1 MKNFNRFASLGECM
15 VEFFDAG
22 EGNWRRGFAGD
33 TLNVAWCAK
42 ALLPTDWQVDYVTR
56 IGQESVSED
65 LLKFLESVDISTDSI
80 QRDES
85 RTLGLY
91 TIKTDAAGERTFDY
105 WRSHSAARCLAD
117 DPQQLLQSLKGSDW
131 LYLSGI
137 SAAIVEA
144 QGRSNLLD
152 VLAELR
158 QNGLK
163 VAYDPNYRPKLWES
177 SEAVMAFNR
186 AVAPLCDLVLPT
198 FDDEQSACGDQSPQM
213 TIERLLDWGA
223 ELVVVKNGAAA
234 TEVGGANV
242 RRNFALP
249 QVNSPVDTT
258 GAGDSFN
265 GAFLAHFMR
274 GASLERSIKSAQCV
288 SAGVVM
294 ERGALVPFTTLTQLD
309 SE

>member
-1 MKNFNRFASLGECM
+1 MKNINRFASLGECM

-22 EGNWRRGFAGD
+22 EGSWRRGFAGD

-42 ALLPTDWQVDYVTR
+42 ALLPSDCQVDYVTR
-56 IGQESVSED
+56 VGQESVSED
-65 LLKFLESVDISTDSI
+65 LLTFLKSAYIGTEAI
-80 QRDES
+80 QRDAN

-117 DPQQLLQSLKGSDW
+117 DPQQLLESLKGVDW

-144 QGRSNLLD
+144 KGRSNLLD

-177 SEAVMAFNR
+177 SEAVMAFSR
-186 AVAPLCDLVLPT
+186 AVAPLCDVVLPT

-242 RRNFALP
+242 RQNFALP

-265 GAFLAHFMR
+265 GAFLAHYML
-274 GASLERSIKSAQCV
+274 GASLERSIKSAQRV

-294 ERGALVPFTTLTQLD
+294 ERGALVPFATLARLD